1 MLRRLPWLIA
11 PFVLMALTTSQPAA
25 ASGEPEVRAFWADT
39 FANGL
44 KTRAQIDALVAH
56 AVEANA
62 NTIVAQVR
70 RRGDSFYTISIEPF
84 TDDTGVEPGL
94 DPLAYL
100 LEQAHARGLEVH
112 AWVIANSIYSGHPFI
127 PTGTWPCAV
136 PCSPDH
142 AFNTHGIFA
151 SGDDNW
157 LTRTHPSFT
166 AGTLAVT
173 SGGVVRV
180 PAGWRLSDGNWWTDP
195 GHPDAA
201 EHTVQVIR
209 HLVANYDVDGL
220 HLDRI
225 RYPEMPIARVG
236 TGPIGFATGY
246 NPVSVRRFNA
256 AYGRQVD
263 ALPDP
268 WDTSW
273 SDWRR
278 AQMDALVR
286 RIYLEVLAIKPR
298 VKVSTAAITFWRGP
312 GRLGSF
318 AATEAYSR
326 VFQDW
331 HGWTRDGVLDLNM
344 PMIYKPASSAENTS
358 QFSDWTLFAAA
369 NQYARQAAIGI
380 GSYLNP
386 FEISIAQIEES
397 RLPTPDGARATGQVL
412 YSYASTNGRV
422 NVRPHPEYF
431 RALSEDGAYVA
442 DAPYATQV
450 PVPAMPWKDQPRHG
464 YLLAQVVGADGAA
477 VDGATVTL
485 VKVGAGPSDASI
497 VQTSDGNGYVGVADL
512 APGAY
517 QLRVMTPAG
526 LEVRTI
532 PEPVTPGVVS
542 RVVVS
547 LGSTPRGPMLRAER
561 PAGASAATPEDVSP
575 LELWRQREPLPE
587 DLQLPPAPPEP

>member
-256 AYGRQVD
+256 AYGRPVD
-263 ALPDP
+263 ALPDLGTP
-268 WDTSW
+268 PGATGG
-273 SDWRR
+273 
-278 AQMDALVR
+278 VR
-286 RIYLEVLAIKPR
+286 RWMRSSGGSISKCWRSSRGSRSRPPR
-298 VKVSTAAITFWRGP
+298 
-312 GRLGSF
+312 
-318 AATEAYSR
+318 
-326 VFQDW
+326 
-331 HGWTRDGVLDLNM
+331 
-344 PMIYKPASSAENTS
+344 
-358 QFSDWTLFAAA
+358 
-369 NQYARQAAIGI
+369 
-380 GSYLNP
+380 
-386 FEISIAQIEES
+386 
-397 RLPTPDGARATGQVL
+397 
-412 YSYASTNGRV
+412 
-422 NVRPHPEYF
+422 
-431 RALSEDGAYVA
+431 
-442 DAPYATQV
+442 
-450 PVPAMPWKDQPRHG
+450 
-464 YLLAQVVGADGAA
+464 
-477 VDGATVTL
+477 
-485 VKVGAGPSDASI
+485 
-497 VQTSDGNGYVGVADL
+497 
-512 APGAY
+512 
-517 QLRVMTPAG
+517 LRS
-526 LEVRTI
+526 
-532 PEPVTPGVVS
+532 GVV
-542 RVVVS
+542 RD
-547 LGSTPRGPMLRAER
+547 
-561 PAGASAATPEDVSP
+561 ASAASPPPRRTRASSRTGTAGRATVSST
-575 LELWRQREPLPE
+575 
-587 DLQLPPAPPEP
+587 